1 MQKVIYPGSFDPL
14 TFGHLDIIERLSR
27 QFDEVVVLISW
38 SSRKKYILD
47 IIERKTAVTKVC
59 QKFSNVRVDAF
70 EGLLVEYVKK
80 NNINMIAK
88 GLRNARDYEYE
99 MTMDHM
105 NKTLFPDVETLY
117 LISRP
122 ELSFI
127 SSTLVK
133 EIASLGGDL
142 KKFVPSEV
150 EAYIKKKDKK

>member
-38 SSRKKYILD
+38 SSQKKYILD